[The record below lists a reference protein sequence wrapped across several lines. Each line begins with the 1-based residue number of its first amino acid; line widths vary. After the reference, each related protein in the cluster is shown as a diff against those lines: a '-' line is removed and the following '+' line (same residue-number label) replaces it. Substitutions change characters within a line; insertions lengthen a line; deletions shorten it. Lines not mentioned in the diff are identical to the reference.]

1 MINIKWVLNMVA
13 ISQNLL
19 YIIIAVIVII
29 GLIIVFMLRRTRGGN
44 EMISNPKYLAK
55 ETEQK
60 KINIVERDLESQYIS
75 DVVLSNGQQKKLDNI
90 RENTSDLT
98 HKIGYFNNKVNEK
111 LDSLEEDKEY
121 VKIQKLLTNLDKTSQ
136 KLGKKISKKKGDK

>member
-1 MINIKWVLNMVA
+1 MVA

>member
-1 MINIKWVLNMVA
+1 MVA
-13 ISQNLL
+13 IPQNIL
-19 YIIIAVIVII
+19 YIIIVVIVII
-29 GLIIVFMLRRTRGGN
+29 GLIIVFMLRRRRGGN

-75 DVVLSNGQQKKLDNI
+75 DIVLSNGQQKKLDNI
-90 RENTSDLT
+90 RGNTSHLT
-98 HKIGYFNNKVNEK
+98 HKVGYFNNKVNEK
-111 LDSLEEDKEY
+111 LDNLEEDKDY
-121 VKIQKLLTNLDKTSQ
+121 IKIQKLLTNLDKTNQ

>member
-1 MINIKWVLNMVA
+1 MVA

-19 YIIIAVIVII
+19 YIIISVIVII

>member
-75 DVVLSNGQQKKLDNI
+75 DIVLSNGQQKKLDNI
-90 RENTSDLT
+90 RGNTSDLT

-136 KLGKKISKKKGDK
+136 KLGKKISKKKEIK

>member
-1 MINIKWVLNMVA
+1 MVA
-13 ISQNLL
+13 ISQNIL
-19 YIIIAVIVII
+19 YIIIVVIVII
-29 GLIIVFMLRRTRGGN
+29 GLIIVFMLRRRRGGN

>member
-1 MINIKWVLNMVA
+1 MVA

-29 GLIIVFMLRRTRGGN
+29 GLKIVFMLRRTRGGN